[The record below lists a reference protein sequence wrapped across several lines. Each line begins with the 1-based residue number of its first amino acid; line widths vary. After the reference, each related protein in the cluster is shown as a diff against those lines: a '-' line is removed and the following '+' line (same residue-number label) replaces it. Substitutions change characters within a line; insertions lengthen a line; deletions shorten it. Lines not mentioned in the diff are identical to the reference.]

1 MFSELKKSS
10 WPTIVLICVFGC
22 VLGFGVVLLGRI
34 LPPILWPGG
43 IGVGE
48 GDSTTTAVETIEKDK
63 QGKTVKKV
71 TTTAHNDGKT
81 LWDWGSLL
89 GVPLVVPLLLAILGY
104 VLQEQQRKIADN
116 ETKEE
121 VLQTYFDRLSV
132 LLIDKNLIA
141 LSNKLNSNNIE
152 TEEKELLESS
162 LDVIRARTLSILRR
176 FENDVERKNNVISF
190 LIETEIVGKSNLNL
204 SGANLQGA
212 KLQGAELSGANLQ
225 GAKLQGAELQGAEL
239 SGANLQGA
247 KLQGAELS
255 GANLQGAKL
264 QGAELEL
271 AILWDAKLQWA
282 KLQGANFWGA
292 DLSGANFWGADLSR
306 ANLEGADLKDIEW
319 NSETVWPDKSAVVN
333 ARNIP
338 EKLKKELG
346 ITP

>member
-1 MFSELKKSS
+1 MIRKTYH
-10 WPTIVLICVFGC
+10 TINK
-22 VLGFGVVLLGRI
+22 R
-34 LPPILWPGG
+34 
-43 IGVGE
+43 
-48 GDSTTTAVETIEKDK
+48 A
-63 QGKTVKKV
+63 
-71 TTTAHNDGKT
+71 
-81 LWDWGSLL
+81 
-89 GVPLVVPLLLAILGY
+89 
-104 VLQEQQRKIADN
+104 
-116 ETKEE
+116 
-121 VLQTYFDRLSV
+121 
-132 LLIDKNLIA
+132 IA

-190 LIETEIVGKSNLNL
+190 LIETEIVGKSNLN
-204 SGANLQGA
+204 
-212 KLQGAELSGANLQ
+212 
-225 GAKLQGAELQGAEL
+225 L